1 MPRDR
6 RAASASGSA
15 RSPAASRWAR
25 SRKRPPCSGR
35 RSTRARTRRPFPGAP
50 RRGSARRCRSCP
62 RPRTCGNRRSPEP
75 GRPASRRRDLPA
87 EEPAAAGSP
96 PSSCLPVPSWS
107 LPVPCVVSPGS
118 VAVSPAAASSG
129 SSFAK
134 TSTAPSMATKNT
146 RVAAMNQPRPRP
158 GNCGQRRG
166 MTSADR
172 SAKTTNAP
180 ATSASPTAFPVER
193 PSSTARNLH
202 GPGVTN
208 FTASSLQ
215 KWRPSTER

>member
-1 MPRDR
+1 MPRYLR
-6 RAASASGSA
+6 VASASGSA
-15 RSPAASRWAR
+15 RSPAASRSAR
-25 SRKRPPCSGR
+25 SRKQPPCSGR
-35 RSTRARTRRPFPGAP
+35 RSTRARTRRPLPRAP
-50 RRGSARRCRSCP
+50 RRGSAQLCRSCP
-62 RPRTCGNRRSPEP
+62 RPRTVATAAALRQENLPPGGGISLRR
-75 GRPASRRRDLPA
+75 SRRRLASSVVVPV
-87 EEPAAAGSP
+87 GSVVVSP
-96 PSSCLPVPSWS
+96 GSV
-107 LPVPCVVSPGS
+107 VVSPGS

-134 TSTAPSMATKNT
+134 TSTAPSVATKNT

-172 SAKTTNAP
+172 RAKTTNAP
-180 ATSASPTAFPVER
+180 AMSASPTAFPVER

-202 GPGVTN
+202 GPGVTD